1 MGTAIEVREPESKDG
16 VKVEKPV
23 WVPPKLGIVKGP
35 RFPERPLFADSL
47 LDAEKSERNRRKF
60 ATVFSLII
68 QGLLL
73 GVLLILPLMFTQ
85 ALPQQ
90 QLLTFLVAPAPP
102 PPPPPP
108 AAQAVAKLVR
118 QTQSEMLSG
127 GELRA
132 PSRIPAKI
140 HIIHEEEAPPP
151 SPSGVVGGVPGGV
164 PGGQLGGVIGGIIG
178 QTSSLSAVPRPPVST
193 QPKRIRIS
201 QGVTQGSLI
210 HRIEPAYPTLAM
222 RARISGPVVLHAIIS
237 KEGEIKE
244 LSLVSG
250 HPLLAPAAIEV
261 VRQWRYRPFLLNGE
275 PIEVETTIT
284 VTFQLTQ

>member
-1 MGTAIEVREPESKDG
+1 M
-16 VKVEKPV
+16 
-23 WVPPKLGIVKGP
+23 VKGP
-35 RFPERPLFADSL
+35 RLPERPLFADSL
-47 LDAEKSERNRRKF
+47 LHAEKSERNRRKF
-60 ATVFSLII
+60 ATVFSLMI

-90 QLLTFLVAPAPP
+90 QLLTFLVAPPPP

-118 QTQSEMLSG
+118 RTQSEMLG
-127 GELRA
+127 GGLRA

-140 HIIHEEEAPPP
+140 QMIHEVEAPPP

-210 HRIEPAYPTLAM
+210 HKIEPGYPTLAM
-222 RARISGPVVLHAIIS
+222 RARISGLVVLHAIIS

-250 HPLLAPAAIEV
+250 HPLLAPAAIEA